1 MIKAV
6 TSGTLAPYFYVNDD
20 NELTG
25 VDIDIVKEVFNR
37 LPQYELKI
45 EQADALQGVLS
56 GQYDIAVNNY
66 GYTDERAESYYFS
79 LPYKTS
85 FNEYIQRTGDE
96 PLTSL
101 TDLADRG
108 YKIELSAGSLTANA
122 LEKWNTDN
130 PDHQINIV
138 YSNANFQV
146 RYQHIVDG
154 TADVAIDDGPIID
167 NLLPQ
172 FGLEG
177 QLKANEIDEET
188 EDFLFPQ
195 NNTYFL
201 FEKNEEGAA
210 LREDVDKALKEMK
223 EDGTLSK
230 ITTEYLGVD
239 TSPDEKYFDENIRFP
254 ILKGAKNMAEIYRVE
269 KGSEEWKYKA
279 YDYVRTDAFCCGQN
293 IPIELE
299 FGQDESKDDLQAILL
314 TEDHK
319 PVAGCRIA
327 FPAEKTGK
335 IERVCVV
342 REKQKS
348 GYGRVLIEAAE
359 KWLKEY
365 GVDHIVITSQDRAA
379 GFYEKLGYKLNPD
392 ADLSVY
398 DHHAPKKDEEP
409 KKPKKNLGFTCVL
422 VEKYV

>member
-1 MIKAV
+1 MKKTKKFWAVLAAAGLVAASFAGCGSNASASAGSSSSDSKAASTEAKSSSATDSGEKKVVKAV

-37 LPQYELKI
+37 LPQYELQI

-66 GYTDERAESYYFS
+66 GYTEERADSYYFS
-79 LPYKTS
+79 LTYKTS
-85 FNEYIQRTGDE
+85 FNEYIQRTDDE

-101 TDLADRG
+101 EDLADRG
-108 YKIELSAGSLTANA
+108 YKIELGAGSLTANA
-122 LEKWNTDN
+122 LEKWNADN

-138 YSNANFQV
+138 YSDAGFQV

-154 TADVAIDDGPIID
+154 TTDVAIDDGPIID

-177 QLKANEIDEET
+177 QLVANEIDAET

-201 FEKNEEGAA
+201 FGKNEEGAA

-239 TSPDEKYFDENIRFP
+239 TSPDEKYF
-254 ILKGAKNMAEIYRVE
+254 
-269 KGSEEWKYKA
+269 EE
-279 YDYVRTDAFCCGQN
+279 TPN
-293 IPIELE
+293 
-299 FGQDESKDDLQAILL
+299 
-314 TEDHK
+314 
-319 PVAGCRIA
+319 
-327 FPAEKTGK
+327 
-335 IERVCVV
+335 
-342 REKQKS
+342 
-348 GYGRVLIEAAE
+348 
-359 KWLKEY
+359 
-365 GVDHIVITSQDRAA
+365 
-379 GFYEKLGYKLNPD
+379 
-392 ADLSVY
+392 
-398 DHHAPKKDEEP
+398 
-409 KKPKKNLGFTCVL
+409 
-422 VEKYV
+422 